1 MSNLGETLILIVYM
15 NSTQQLTW
23 YINNSIPCM
32 FIKYGDGEYN
42 AANFYEGGNCDGT
55 PYTERL
61 GNSVRASF
69 TYNSQQP
76 NAMIGCW
83 HDLSNT
89 VFWNSLVDGSITW
102 ADYHTVI
109 IDNKK
114 PLSDSGD
121 KLALFKSI
129 KESTRKKIYVANAG
143 MYKATQIFSIDSFV
157 DVDPSNWFE
166 EDYESVLESVCA
178 EVSDDADTLILT
190 SAGMGAKSLISDLH
204 KKFPRAI
211 YIDVGS
217 AFDMLCTRKATRD
230 CSPCYEELYEYLT
243 PIL

>member
-1 MSNLGETLILIVYM
+1 
-15 NSTQQLTW
+15 
-23 YINNSIPCM
+23 M

-42 AANFYEGGNCDGT
+42 AANFYKGGNCDGT

-61 GNSVRASF
+61 GNSIRSSF
-69 TYNSQQP
+69 AYNSEQP

-83 HDLSNT
+83 YDISNT
-89 VFWNSLVDGSITW
+89 SFWQSLVKDPITW

-114 PLSDSGD
+114 ELSHSTD
-121 KLALFKSI
+121 KLELFKSI
-129 KESTRKKIYVANAG
+129 KESTRKKIYVANAS
-143 MYKATQIFSIDSFV
+143 MYKACQIFSLDAFV

-166 EDYESVLESVCA
+166 EEYETILESVSV
-178 EVSDDADTLILT
+178 EVSDDANTLILT

-230 CSPCYEELYEYLT
+230 CTPYYEELCEYLK
-243 PIL
+243 PMLE